1 MFLLFASSNVSRSFC
16 IPILLGM
23 IKGLI
28 FSSSRGVSVSSLELS
43 FKVVFFVSVFVVF
56 FAFVLLVPLVLQNLA
71 EIENF
76 HLMKMTMN
84 RLVEN

>member
-16 IPILLGM
+16 ILILLGM

-43 FKVVFFVSVFVVF
+43 FKVVFFVS
-56 FAFVLLVPLVLQNLA
+56 LVRGFLCVCSSCSACLA
-71 EIENF
+71 EPRGN
-76 HLMKMTMN
+76 
-84 RLVEN
+84 